1 MGFLFRDPWRLLVN
15 LKRWGI
21 YAAEGEYDPVRRMPP
36 LSTPLADA
44 QFKLDSAGAA
54 GFFGGEQA
62 ILAMATVHL
71 YEGRRW
77 VGWYNS
83 PGSHRIAKR
92 FGRMANSRFW
102 DGLFPG
108 PNDSPA
114 VSFELDGKN
123 GPKYIA
129 ALSGTT
135 MPTWHL
141 AYLTMK
147 RIKALEVEDDVI
159 EMRNTSPF
167 DIAYLAMREVDY
179 SAPFKRKPLGSALLG
194 LIPITASVITCLM
207 CALVHDWISFFMILL
222 GIISNSWACFVI
234 GKGVLEITSVKEPS
248 PGAPP
253 GHGILMREGEVMV
266 LKGREADVNAI
277 TKGRFDLKMASEE
290 GDEENGTVRN
300 YHAIG
305 ACSLLLLL
313 QFILQLLIVPQGTI
327 FGQIMFIVSLAVS
340 WGYNSYLSSLEK
352 EKIQTDLLFETLGNP
367 EMLRFRAGTRTTMT
381 VFVCL
386 LVFHG
391 VERSYT
397 EKDSASRLEIL
408 CSCLSNETSVW
419 NQWRQMV
426 VQQLLD
432 IDDKSESLSCL
443 SEDGMDQALSDSDRA
458 LLGVLL
464 EDARVAFRGYFRVRH
479 KLPVDSSMPDGH
491 GHASGSPQSQL
502 GAQFAFS
509 QSPGQYP
516 YVPLSPFDPMEA
528 SRTCVSEPN
537 SI

>member
-1 MGFLFRDPWRLLVN
+1 
-15 LKRWGI
+15 
-21 YAAEGEYDPVRRMPP
+21 MPL
-36 LSTPLADA
+36 LSTYFAA
-44 QFKLDSAGAA
+44 SAFKLDLAGAT
-54 GFFGGEQA
+54 GFFGGEEA
-62 ILAMATVHL
+62 ISAMATVHL

-83 PGSHRIAKR
+83 PGNHMLAKCL
-92 FGRMANSRFW
+92 GRMANSRFW
-102 DGLFPG
+102 DALFPG

-114 VSFELDGKN
+114 VSFGLDSEK
-123 GPKYIA
+123 GPQYTA

-135 MPTWHL
+135 MTTWYP
-141 AYLTMK
+141 AYLMMK
-147 RIKALEVEDDVI
+147 RIKELGVEENVI
-159 EMRNTSPF
+159 ETRTTRPF
-167 DIAYLAMREVDY
+167 DVAYLAMRHVHYD
-179 SAPFKRKPLGSALLG
+179 APFKQKPLRSAFLG
-194 LIPITASVITCLM
+194 FIPITASVVTCLM
-207 CALVHDWISFFMILL
+207 CALVRDWVTFFMILI
-222 GIISNSWACFVI
+222 GIMSNGWACFVI
-234 GKGVLEITSVKEPS
+234 GKGKLRITSVREPA

-305 ACSLLLLL
+305 GCSLLLLL

-443 SEDGMDQALSDSDRA
+443 SEDGMDQALSDSDSA

-509 QSPGQYP
+509 QSPVQYP

-528 SRTCVSEPN
+528 SSTCVSEPD